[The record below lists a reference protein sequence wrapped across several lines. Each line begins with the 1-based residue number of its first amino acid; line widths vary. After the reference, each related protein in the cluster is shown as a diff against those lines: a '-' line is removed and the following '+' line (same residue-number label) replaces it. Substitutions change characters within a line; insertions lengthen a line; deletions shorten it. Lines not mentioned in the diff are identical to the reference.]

1 MAHEDCQRRQSTQC
15 VEPDDP
21 LAFRWHGGKITAGR
35 AVIPARGVRIPHIKF
50 RPMRGSDAL
59 VRVAILDHTAQTG
72 GAELALLRLMDAL
85 AHRDDVEAHVILFSA
100 GPLVDLLRERGHAVE
115 VLPLDPALGATTRD
129 EAAGVTTALRSVAT
143 AAPFVRRLAARLR
156 ELDVD
161 VVHTT
166 SLKADLL
173 GVPAARLAR
182 RPLVWHV
189 HDRIAPDYLPSP
201 VVRAIRAL
209 ARRGPQRVIANSR
222 ATAAT
227 LPGVEVTVA
236 HPGLV
241 PAQIRPKPRPRPAD
255 PVVGLL
261 GRISPTK
268 GQLELVRAAAQV
280 VRHHPETTFRIIGS
294 PMFGHEEHEGEI
306 RREIAR
312 LGLDEHVELVG
323 FTNDPAAE
331 LDAMTVAVHAS
342 PVPEPYGQVVAEAM
356 ARGVPVVATDA
367 GGVPEI
373 VTGGPE
379 PVGWLVPPGDVVA
392 LAGAITAA
400 LDDPD
405 EAERRGAAAGWR
417 RARTDLG
424 IGPSTDTIVG
434 VWREVA
440 GRTGPSPL
448 ERPRVAIA
456 HDYLT
461 QRGGAERVVLALLQ
475 AFPDA
480 TVHTTLYDP
489 EGTFPEFRD
498 VDIRVSPL
506 NRVGPLRRHHRAA
519 LPFLPF
525 ASSALRIGADLVIA
539 SSSGWAHGF
548 PTTGR
553 TLVYC
558 HAPAR
563 WLYQS
568 ERYLGGDP
576 RRSPT
581 GLALLALRAP
591 LRRWDRRAAV
601 RADAYLANSHVV
613 RDRVHEAYGI
623 DAEVLPPPFAVD
635 TTGDREPVDEA
646 VELGP
651 GYHLVV
657 SRLLPYKNVD
667 QVMEAFRGL
676 PERLLVV
683 GAGPLLAPLRAAAP
697 DNVRIATDLT
707 DAQMRWAYGH
717 ARALVAAS
725 HEDFG
730 LTPLEAGAFGRPTL
744 ALRAGGYL
752 DTIAEGVNGAYF
764 DEPTADAIRTAVVAD
779 RDATW
784 DEAAIRAHV
793 EAFSPNRFVERVRAA
808 AARLAS

>member
-1 MAHEDCQRRQSTQC
+1 MGKPTVSDRAR
-15 VEPDDP
+15 P
-21 LAFRWHGGKITAGR
+21 LE
-35 AVIPARGVRIPHIKF
+35 VV
-50 RPMRGSDAL
+50 
-59 VRVAILDHTAQTG
+59 ILDHTAQLG
-72 GAELALLRLMDAL
+72 GAELALLRQMDAL
-85 AHRDDVEAHVILFSA
+85 AARDDVVARVILFGN
-100 GPLVDLLRERGHAVE
+100 GPLVDRLRDHGHEVE
-115 VLPLDPALGATTRD
+115 VLPLRPGLRRMTRY
-129 EAAGVTTALRSVAT
+129 EAARPAT
-143 AAPFVRRLAARLR
+143 AAKSAAGAIPFVRRLAARLR
-156 ELDVD
+156 QLDVD

-173 GVPAARLAR
+173 GVPAVRLAG

-189 HDRIAPDYLPSP
+189 HDRISRDYLPTP
-201 VVRAIRAL
+201 VVALVRGLAARAPRA
-209 ARRGPQRVIANSR
+209 VVANSR
-222 ATAAT
+222 ATAET
-227 LPGVEVTVA
+227 LPGARGLVVA
-236 HPGLV
+236 HPGLAPDQLA
-241 PAQIRPKPRPRPAD
+241 PAPRTRPAT
-255 PVVGLL
+255 PVVGIL
-261 GRISPTK
+261 GRIAPTK
-268 GQLELVRAAAQV
+268 GQLEFVRAAAQV
-280 VRHHPETTFRIIGS
+280 VRRHPEATFCIMGS

-306 RREIAR
+306 RHEIAR
-312 LGLDEHVELVG
+312 LGLDDHVELVG
-323 FTNDPAAE
+323 FSDDPAAE

-373 VTGGPE
+373 VTGGPV
-379 PVGWLVPPGDVVA
+379 PVGWLVRPGDVDA
-392 LAGAITAA
+392 LAEAITAA

-405 EAERRGAAAGWR
+405 EAERRGAAGWQ

-434 VWREVA
+434 LWREVA
-440 GRTGPSPL
+440 GRPGPSTH

-461 QRGGAERVVLALLQ
+461 QRGGAERVVLALLR

-489 EGTFPEFRD
+489 AGTFPEFRD

-519 LPFLPF
+519 LPFLPL
-525 ASSALRIGADLVIA
+525 ASSLLRIDADLVIA

-548 PTTGR
+548 PTTGPK
-553 TLVYC
+553 LVYC

-591 LRRWDRRAAV
+591 LRRWDRRAAA
-601 RADAYLANSHVV
+601 RADAYLANSRVV

-635 TTGDREPVDEA
+635 TTGERAPVDEG

-667 QVMEAFRGL
+667 QVIEAFRGL

-683 GAGPLLAPLRAAAP
+683 GAGPLLEQLRAAAP

-707 DAQMRWAYGH
+707 DAQMRWAYSH

-730 LTPLEAGAFGRPTL
+730 LSPLEAGAFGRPTL

-752 DTIAEGVNGAYF
+752 DTIAEGVNGAFF
-764 DEPTADAIRTAVVAD
+764 DVPTGDAIRAAVVAD
-779 RDATW
+779 RSATW
-784 DEAAIRAHV
+784 DDAAIRAHV

>member
-1 MAHEDCQRRQSTQC
+1 MGEQQA
-15 VEPDDP
+15 P
-21 LAFRWHGGKITAGR
+21 
-35 AVIPARGVRIPHIKF
+35 
-50 RPMRGSDAL
+50 
-59 VRVAILDHTAQTG
+59 VRVAILDHTAQLG
-72 GAELALLRLMDAL
+72 GVELALVRLMDTL
-85 AHRDDVEAHVILFSA
+85 AERDDVDARVILFA
-100 GPLVDLLRERGHAVE
+100 DGPLVGRLRERGHAVE
-115 VLPLDPALGATTRD
+115 VLLLDEGIGTTTR
-129 EAAGVTTALRSVAT
+129 EQAAGLRT
-143 AAPFVRRLAARLR
+143 AARSAVGAVPFVRRLAARLR

-166 SLKADLL
+166 TLKADLL
-173 GVPAARLAR
+173 GVLAARLAR

-189 HDRIAPDYLPSP
+189 HDRISPDYLPAP
-201 VVRAIRAL
+201 LVRLMRQVANW
-209 ARRGPQRVIANSR
+209 GPQRVVANSR

-236 HPGLV
+236 HPGLG
-241 PAQIRPKPRPRPAD
+241 PGQIGLTPRPLPARQ
-255 PVVGLL
+255 VVGLL

-280 VRHHPETTFRIIGS
+280 VRRHPQVTFRIIGS
-294 PMFGHEEHEGEI
+294 PMFGHEEHEGEV
-306 RREIAR
+306 RREIER
-312 LGLDEHVELVG
+312 LGLGERVELVG
-323 FTNDPAAE
+323 FTDDPVAE

-356 ARGVPVVATDA
+356 ARGVPVVGTDA

-373 VTGGPE
+373 VTGGPA
-379 PVGWLVPPGDVVA
+379 PVGWLVPPGDVDA
-392 LAGAITAA
+392 LAAAITSA

-405 EAERRGAAAGWR
+405 EAERRGAAGWE

-440 GRTGPSPL
+440 GALRDGRERPPQRTGSTGNK
-448 ERPRVAIA
+448 RPRVAIA

-461 QRGGAERVVLALLQ
+461 QRGGAERVVLSMLE

-525 ASSALRIGADLVIA
+525 ASSALRIDADLVIA

-548 PTTGR
+548 PTTAH

-581 GLALLALRAP
+581 GLVLLALRPP
-591 LRRWDRRAAV
+591 LRRWDRRAAA
-601 RADAYLANSHVV
+601 RADVYLANSHVV
-613 RDRVHEAYGI
+613 RERIGEAYGI

-635 TTGDREPVDEA
+635 TTGDQEA
-646 VELGP
+646 VPEAADWGE

-667 QVMEAFRGL
+667 QVIEAFRDL
-676 PERLLVV
+676 PERLLVI

-697 DNVRIATDLT
+697 ANVRIATDLT
-707 DAQMRWAYGH
+707 DAQMRWAYAH

-752 DTIAEGVNGAYF
+752 DTIAEGVNGAFF
-764 DEPTADAIRTAVVAD
+764 DEPTAAAIRAAVVAD
-779 RDATW
+779 RGRTW
-784 DEAAIRAHV
+784 DPAAIRAHV
-793 EAFSPNRFVERVRAA
+793 EAFSPKRFVERVRAA
-808 AARLAS
+808 ADRLAS

>member
-1 MAHEDCQRRQSTQC
+1 MGEKKQMHE
-15 VEPDDP
+15 P
-21 LAFRWHGGKITAGR
+21 
-35 AVIPARGVRIPHIKF
+35 
-50 RPMRGSDAL
+50 
-59 VRVAILDHTAQTG
+59 VRVAILDHTAQLG
-72 GAELALLRLMDAL
+72 GAETTLVRILDTLAPRE
-85 AHRDDVEAHVILFSA
+85 DVQARVILFA
-100 GPLVDLLRERGHAVE
+100 EGPLVQRLRERGHEVE
-115 VLPLDPALGATTRD
+115 VLPLVEGVNATTRH
-129 EAAGVTTALRSVAT
+129 EAGSIRTAVTSAAGAT
-143 AAPFVRRLAARLR
+143 PFVLRLARRLR
-156 ELDVD
+156 ELDID

-173 GVPAARLAR
+173 GVPAARLVH

-189 HDRIAPDYLPSP
+189 HDRIVPDYLPAP
-201 VVRAIRAL
+201 VVRLMRTVAKRA
-209 ARRGPQRVIANSR
+209 PQRVIANSR

-227 LPGVEVTVA
+227 LPGARGLTVA
-236 HPGLV
+236 HPGLA
-241 PAQIRPKPRPRPAD
+241 PDQIASAPRARPTT
-255 PVVGLL
+255 PVVGIV

-268 GQLELVRAAAQV
+268 GQLEFVRAAGRIAD
-280 VRHHPETTFRIIGS
+280 RHPDATFRIVGS

-306 RREIAR
+306 RREIER
-312 LGLDEHVELVG
+312 LDLTDRVVLTG
-323 FTNDPAAE
+323 FSDDPAAE
-331 LDAMTVAVHAS
+331 FDTMTVAVHAS

-356 ARGVPVVATDA
+356 ARGVPVIATNA

-373 VTGGPE
+373 TEGGPAR
-379 PVGWLVPPGDVVA
+379 VGWLVEPGDVDA
-392 LAGAITAA
+392 LAAAIDAA
-400 LDDPD
+400 LSDPH
-405 EAERRGAAAGWR
+405 EAERRGRAGWE
-417 RARTDLG
+417 RARTELG
-424 IGPSTDTIVG
+424 IGPSAEQIAR
-434 VWREVA
+434 VWREAA
-440 GRTGPSPL
+440 GRHH
-448 ERPRVAIA
+448 PRVAIA

-461 QRGGAERVVLALLQ
+461 QRGGAERVVLALLR

-525 ASSALRIGADLVIA
+525 ASSALRIDADLVVA

-591 LRRWDRRAAV
+591 LRRWDRRAAA

-613 RDRVHEAYGI
+613 RERIGEAYGI

-635 TTGDREPVDEA
+635 TTGEQEA
-646 VELGP
+646 VPEAADWGS

-667 QVMEAFRGL
+667 QVVEAFRGL
-676 PERLLVV
+676 PERLLVI
-683 GAGPLLAPLRAAAP
+683 GAGPLLEQLRAAAP
-697 DNVRIATDLT
+697 DNVRIATDLS
-707 DAQMRWAYGH
+707 DAQMRWAYTH

-752 DTIAEGVNGAYF
+752 DTIAEGVNGAFF
-764 DEPTADAIRTAVVAD
+764 DAPTADAIRAAVVAD

>member
-1 MAHEDCQRRQSTQC
+1 MGEKH
-15 VEPDDP
+15 
-21 LAFRWHGGKITAGR
+21 
-35 AVIPARGVRIPHIKF
+35 
-50 RPMRGSDAL
+50 RP
-59 VRVAILDHTAQTG
+59 VHVAILDHTAQLG
-72 GAELALLRLMDAL
+72 GVELAVVRLMDTL
-85 AHRDDVEAHVILFSA
+85 AERDDVDARVILFA
-100 GPLVDLLRERGHAVE
+100 DGPLVGRLRERGHAVE
-115 VLPLDPALGATTRD
+115 VLLLDEGIGTTTR
-129 EAAGVTTALRSVAT
+129 EQAAGLRT
-143 AAPFVRRLAARLR
+143 AARSAVGAVPFVRRLAARLR

-173 GVPAARLAR
+173 GVPAARLTR

-189 HDRIAPDYLPSP
+189 HDRLSPDYLPAP
-201 VVRAIRAL
+201 IVRLMRQVATW
-209 ARRGPQRVIANSR
+209 GPQRVVANSR

-227 LPGVEVTVA
+227 LPGVDVTVA

-241 PAQIRPKPRPRPAD
+241 PAQIGVTPRPLPAR

-280 VRHHPETTFRIIGS
+280 VRRHPEVTFRIIGS
-294 PMFGHEEHEGEI
+294 PMFGHEEHEGQV

-312 LGLDEHVELVG
+312 LVLDDHVELVG
-323 FTNDPAAE
+323 FTDDPAAE

-373 VTGGPE
+373 VTGGPAS
-379 PVGWLVPPGDVVA
+379 VGWLVPPGDVDA
-392 LAGAITAA
+392 LAAAISAA

-405 EAERRGAAAGWR
+405 EAERRGAAGWE

-424 IGPSTDTIVG
+424 IGESSDTIVG

-440 GRTGPSPL
+440 GRTGTSTH

-525 ASSALRIGADLVIA
+525 ASSALRIDADLVVA

-591 LRRWDRRAAV
+591 LRRWDRRAAA

-613 RDRVHEAYGI
+613 RERIGEAYGI

-635 TTGDREPVDEA
+635 TTGEQEA
-646 VELGP
+646 VPEAADWDAF
-651 GYHLVV
+651 HLVV

-667 QVMEAFRGL
+667 RIIEAFRGL
-676 PERLLVV
+676 PEKLLVI
-683 GAGPLLAPLRAAAP
+683 GAGPLLEELRATAP

-707 DAQMRWAYGH
+707 DAQMRWAY
-717 ARALVAAS
+717 ARATALVAAS

-752 DTIAEGVNGAYF
+752 DTIAEGVNGAFF
-764 DEPTADAIRTAVVAD
+764 DEPTAAAIRAAVVAD
-779 RDATW
+779 RGRTW
-784 DEAAIRAHV
+784 DPAAIRAHV
-793 EAFSPNRFVERVRAA
+793 EAFSPKRFVERVRAA
-808 AARLAS
+808 ADRLAS

>member
-1 MAHEDCQRRQSTQC
+1 MGEQH
-15 VEPDDP
+15 
-21 LAFRWHGGKITAGR
+21 
-35 AVIPARGVRIPHIKF
+35 
-50 RPMRGSDAL
+50 RP
-59 VRVAILDHTAQTG
+59 VRVAILDHTAQLG
-72 GAELALLRLMDAL
+72 GVELALVRLMDTL
-85 AHRDDVEAHVILFSA
+85 AERDDVEAQVLLFA
-100 GPLVDLLRERGHAVE
+100 NGPLVGRLRERGHTVE
-115 VLPLDPALGATTRD
+115 VLPLDEGIGTTTR
-129 EAAGVTTALRSVAT
+129 EQAAGPLTAVRSAVR
-143 AAPFVRRLAARLR
+143 AAPFVRRLARRLR

-166 SLKADLL
+166 TLKADLL

-182 RPLVWHV
+182 RPLVWHIR
-189 HDRIAPDYLPSP
+189 DRIAPDYLPGP
-201 VVRAIRAL
+201 LVRLMRQVATW
-209 ARRGPQRVIANSR
+209 GPQWVVANSR
-222 ATAAT
+222 ATATT

-241 PAQIRPKPRPRPAD
+241 PAQIRPEPRPRPVG

-280 VRHHPETTFRIIGS
+280 VRRHPGVTFRIIGS
-294 PMFGHEEHEGEI
+294 PMFGHEEHEGEV

-312 LGLDEHVELVG
+312 LGLDERVELVG
-323 FTNDPAAE
+323 FTDDPAAE

-373 VTGGPE
+373 VIGGPA
-379 PVGWLVPPGDVVA
+379 PVGWLVPPGDVDA
-392 LAGAITAA
+392 LAAAITAA

-405 EAERRGAAAGWR
+405 EAERRGAAGWQ

-440 GRTGPSPL
+440 GRSGPSTH

-525 ASSALRIGADLVIA
+525 ASSALRIDADLVVA

-576 RRSPT
+576 RRSPI

-591 LRRWDRRAAV
+591 LRRWDRGAAA
-601 RADAYLANSHVV
+601 RADAYLANSRVV

-623 DAEVLPPPFAVD
+623 EAEVLPPPFAVD
-635 TTGDREPVDEA
+635 TTGEQETVPEA
-646 VELGP
+646 ADWGE

-667 QVMEAFRGL
+667 QVIEAFRGL
-676 PERLLVV
+676 PERLLVI

-764 DEPTADAIRTAVVAD
+764 DEPTADAIRTAVVVD